1 MLNLILFGPPG
12 SGKGT
17 QAARIAER
25 YALLHLSTG
34 DMLREEIRNE
44 SALGKE
50 AKRFI
55 DGGHLVP
62 DEVIIGMISDK
73 IDATSDSVK
82 GYLFDGFPRTQA
94 QAEALDKLLELK
106 GTQIHGLLALEVS
119 EDEITQRILKRGES
133 SGRSDDRDP
142 EIIRNRFRVYLSETA
157 PVAEHYAGQDKVHRL
172 PGEGSIDAIFD
183 SLCGAIEGLKQA

>member
-25 YALLHLSTG
+25 YQLRHLSTG
-34 DMLREEIRNE
+34 DMLREELRKE

-55 DGGHLVP
+55 DEGRLVP
-62 DEVIIGMISDK
+62 DEVIIGMISDQ
-73 IDATSDSVK
+73 IDATASQVK
-82 GYLFDGFPRTQA
+82 GYLFDGFPRTEA
-94 QAEALDKLLELK
+94 QAEALDNLLELK
-106 GTQIHGLLALEVS
+106 GTGIARVLALEVS

-142 EIIRNRFRVYLSETA
+142 AIIRNRFRVYLEETA
-157 PVAEHYAGQDKVHRL
+157 PVAEHYRRSGKVVDVH
-172 PGEGSIDAIFD
+172 GEGSIDAIFD
-183 SLCGAIEGLKQA
+183 QLCAAVEEVA

>member
-17 QAARIAER
+17 QASQVAAK
-25 YALLHLSTG
+25 YHLLHLSTG
-34 DMLREEIRNE
+34 DMLREELRRE

-55 DGGHLVP
+55 DEGLLVP

-73 IDATSDSVK
+73 IDETSAGVK

-94 QAEALDKLLELK
+94 QAEALDNLLELK
-106 GTQIHGLLALEVS
+106 STSIAAVLALDVS
-119 EDEITQRILKRGES
+119 EEEITRRILSRGES
-133 SGRSDDRDP
+133 SGRSDDRD
-142 EIIRNRFRVYLSETA
+142 ESVIRNRYKVYIRETA
-157 PVAEHYAGQDKVHRL
+157 PVADHYDAAGKLIQL
-172 PGEGSIDAIFD
+172 SGEGSVEAIFNNLRSEID
-183 SLCGAIEGLKQA
+183 RLA

>member
-25 YALLHLSTG
+25 YQLRHLSTG
-34 DMLREEIRNE
+34 DMLREELRKE

-55 DGGHLVP
+55 DEGRLVP
-62 DEVIIGMISDK
+62 DEVIIGMISDQ
-73 IDATSDSVK
+73 IDATASQVK
-82 GYLFDGFPRTQA
+82 GYLFDGFPRTEA
-94 QAEALDKLLELK
+94 QAEALDNLLELK
-106 GTQIHGLLALEVS
+106 GTGIARVLALEVS

-142 EIIRNRFRVYLSETA
+142 AIIRNRFRVYLEETA
-157 PVAEHYAGQDKVHRL
+157 PVAEHYRRSGKVVDVH
-172 PGEGSIDAIFD
+172 GEGSIDAIFD
-183 SLCGAIEGLKQA
+183 QLCAAIEEVA

>member
-25 YALLHLSTG
+25 YQLRHLSTG
-34 DMLREEIRNE
+34 DMLREELRKE

-55 DGGHLVP
+55 DEGRLVP
-62 DEVIIGMISDK
+62 DEVIIGMISDQ
-73 IDATSDSVK
+73 IDATANQVK
-82 GYLFDGFPRTQA
+82 GYLFDGFPRTGA
-94 QAEALDKLLELK
+94 QAEALDNLLELK
-106 GTQIHGLLALEVS
+106 GTGIARVLALEVS
-119 EDEITQRILKRGES
+119 EDEITQRILQRGQS

-142 EIIRNRFRVYLSETA
+142 AVIRNRFRVYLEETA
-157 PVAEHYAGQDKVHRL
+157 PVAEHYRRSDKVVDIH
-172 PGEGSIDAIFD
+172 GEGSIDAIFEQ
-183 SLCGAIEGLKQA
+183 LCAAIEEVA

>member
-25 YALLHLSTG
+25 YQLRHLSTG
-34 DMLREEIRNE
+34 DMLREELRKE

-55 DGGHLVP
+55 DEGRLVP
-62 DEVIIGMISDK
+62 DEVIIGMISDQ
-73 IDATSDSVK
+73 IDATANQVK
-82 GYLFDGFPRTQA
+82 GYLFDGFPRTGA
-94 QAEALDKLLELK
+94 QAEALDNLLELK
-106 GTQIHGLLALEVS
+106 GTGIARVLALEVS

-142 EIIRNRFRVYLSETA
+142 AVIRNRFRVYLEETA
-157 PVAEHYAGQDKVHRL
+157 PVAEHYRRSDKVVDIH
-172 PGEGSIDAIFD
+172 GEGSIDAIFEQ
-183 SLCGAIEGLKQA
+183 LCAAIEEVA

>member
-25 YALLHLSTG
+25 FQLRHLSTG
-34 DMLREEIRNE
+34 DMLREELRKE

-55 DGGHLVP
+55 DEGRLVP
-62 DEVIIGMISDK
+62 DEVIIGMISDQ
-73 IDATSDSVK
+73 IDATANQVK
-82 GYLFDGFPRTQA
+82 GYLFDGFPRTEA
-94 QAEALDKLLELK
+94 QAEALDNLLELK
-106 GTQIHGLLALEVS
+106 GTGIARVLALEVS
-119 EDEITQRILKRGES
+119 EDEITKRILQRGES

-142 EIIRNRFRVYLSETA
+142 AVIRNRFRVYLEETA
-157 PVAEHYAGQDKVHRL
+157 PVAEHYRRSDKVVDIH
-172 PGEGSIDAIFD
+172 GEGSIDAIFEQ
-183 SLCGAIEGLKQA
+183 LCAAIEEVA

>member
-25 YALLHLSTG
+25 FQLRHLSTG
-34 DMLREEIRNE
+34 DMLREELRKE

-55 DGGHLVP
+55 DEGRLVP
-62 DEVIIGMISDK
+62 DEVIIGMISDQ
-73 IDATSDSVK
+73 IDATANQVK
-82 GYLFDGFPRTQA
+82 GYLFDGFPRTGA
-94 QAEALDKLLELK
+94 QAEALDNLLELK
-106 GTQIHGLLALEVS
+106 GTGIARVLALEVS
-119 EDEITQRILKRGES
+119 EDEITQRILQRGQS

-142 EIIRNRFRVYLSETA
+142 SVIRNRFRVYLEETA
-157 PVAEHYAGQDKVHRL
+157 PVAEHYRRSDKVVDIH
-172 PGEGSIDAIFD
+172 GEGSIDAIFEQ
-183 SLCGAIEGLKQA
+183 LCAAIEEVA

>member
-17 QAARIAER
+17 QAAQVAEK
-25 YALLHLSTG
+25 YQLLHLSTG
-34 DMLREEIRNE
+34 DMLREELRRE

-55 DGGHLVP
+55 DEGLLVP

-73 IDATSDSVK
+73 IDATSGAVK

-94 QAEALDKLLELK
+94 QAEALDNLLSLK
-106 GTQIHGLLALEVS
+106 NTSIAGVLALYVS
-119 EDEITQRILKRGES
+119 EEEITSRILSRGES
-133 SGRSDDRDP
+133 SGRSDDRD
-142 EIIRNRFRVYLSETA
+142 ESIIRNRYRVYKSETA
-157 PVAEHYAGQDKVHRL
+157 PVGQHYEAMGKFVEL
-172 PGEGSIDAIFD
+172 PGEGSVSQIFN
-183 SLCGAIEGLKQA
+183 SLCEQIDQLI

>member
-25 YALLHLSTG
+25 YSLLHLSTG
-34 DMLREEIRNE
+34 DMLREELRNE

-73 IDATSDSVK
+73 IDATSEEVD

-106 GTQIHGLLALEVS
+106 GTRIDGLLALEVS

-142 EIIRNRFRVYLSETA
+142 DIIRNRFRVYLEETA
-157 PVAEHYAGQDKVHRL
+157 PVAEHYEQQDKVIRL
-172 PGEGSIDAIFD
+172 PGEGSIDTIFE
-183 SLCGAIEGLKQA
+183 SLCSAIDKLED

>member
-25 YALLHLSTG
+25 YQLRHLSTG
-34 DMLREEIRNE
+34 DMLREELRKE

-55 DGGHLVP
+55 DEGRLVP
-62 DEVIIGMISDK
+62 DEVIIGMISDQ
-73 IDATSDSVK
+73 IDATANQVK
-82 GYLFDGFPRTQA
+82 GYLFDGFPRTGA
-94 QAEALDKLLELK
+94 QAEALDNLLELK
-106 GTQIHGLLALEVS
+106 GTGIARVLALEVS

-142 EIIRNRFRVYLSETA
+142 AVTRNRFRVYLEETA
-157 PVAEHYAGQDKVHRL
+157 PVAGHYRRSGKVVNIH
-172 PGEGSIDAIFD
+172 GEGSIDAIFD
-183 SLCGAIEGLKQA
+183 QLCAAIEEVA

>member
-25 YALLHLSTG
+25 FQLRHLSTG
-34 DMLREEIRNE
+34 DMLREELRKE

-55 DGGHLVP
+55 DEGRLVP
-62 DEVIIGMISDK
+62 DEVIIGMISDQ
-73 IDATSDSVK
+73 IDATANQVK
-82 GYLFDGFPRTQA
+82 GYLFDGFPRTGA
-94 QAEALDKLLELK
+94 QAEALDNLLELK
-106 GTQIHGLLALEVS
+106 GTGIARVLALEVS
-119 EDEITQRILKRGES
+119 EDEITQRILQRGES

-142 EIIRNRFRVYLSETA
+142 AVIRNRFRVYLEETA
-157 PVAEHYAGQDKVHRL
+157 PVAEHYRRSDKVVDIH
-172 PGEGSIDAIFD
+172 GEGSIDAIFEQ
-183 SLCGAIEGLKQA
+183 LCAAIEEVA

>member
-25 YALLHLSTG
+25 YQLRHLSTG
-34 DMLREEIRNE
+34 DMLREELRKE

-55 DGGHLVP
+55 DEGRLVP
-62 DEVIIGMISDK
+62 DEVIIGMISDQ
-73 IDATSDSVK
+73 IDATANQVK
-82 GYLFDGFPRTQA
+82 GYLFDGFPRTGA
-94 QAEALDKLLELK
+94 QAEALDNLLELK
-106 GTQIHGLLALEVS
+106 GTGIARVLALEVS
-119 EDEITQRILKRGES
+119 EDEITQRILQRGES

-142 EIIRNRFRVYLSETA
+142 AVIRNRFRVYLEETA
-157 PVAEHYAGQDKVHRL
+157 PVAEHYRRSDKVVDIH
-172 PGEGSIDAIFD
+172 GEGSIDAIFEQ
-183 SLCGAIEGLKQA
+183 LCAAIEEVA

>member
-17 QAARIAER
+17 QAARIADK
-25 YALLHLSTG
+25 YGLLHLSTG
-34 DMLREEIRNE
+34 DMLREELRKE

-55 DGGHLVP
+55 DEGMLVP

-73 IDATSDSVK
+73 IDATSATVQ

-94 QAEALDKLLELK
+94 QAEALDNLLELK
-106 GTQIHGLLALEVS
+106 DTGIAQVLALDVS
-119 EDEITQRILKRGES
+119 EEEITQRILKRGES
-133 SGRSDDRDP
+133 SGRTDDRD
-142 EIIRNRFRVYLSETA
+142 ESVIRNRFRIYTQETA
-157 PVAEHYAGQDKVHRL
+157 PVAEHYRAQDKFSAL
-172 PGEGSIDAIFD
+172 PGEGSIDAIFN
-183 SLCGAIEGLKQA
+183 SLCGAIDAVQQA